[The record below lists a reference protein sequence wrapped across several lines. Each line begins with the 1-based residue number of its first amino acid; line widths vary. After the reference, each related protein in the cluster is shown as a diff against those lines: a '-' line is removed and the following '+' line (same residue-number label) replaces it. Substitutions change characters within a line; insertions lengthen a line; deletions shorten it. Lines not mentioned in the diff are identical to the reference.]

1 MIRWLEWVVK
11 TFGNLESYRDSA
23 PSLRVRE
30 MILSLLICLQCPK
43 VASSSNL
50 CNHDL
55 FVALS
60 GIYVPAGWIPQIA
73 KTSQTRWQI
82 GLSWVECPAI
92 WVVAPRP
99 TTTWTCTCSYNANG
113 QQCSKKQLQ
122 TSSCWD
128 KNISYARVLW
138 VCVISTSPRAHC
150 RCCRQTFTFSILVCA
165 QLGSAVVCAV
175 VCAV

>member
-43 VASSSNL
+43 IASSSNL

-99 TTTWTCTCSYNANG
+99 TTTWTWNCTFNANG
-113 QQCSKKQLQ
+113 KQCSKKKTTTDIQLLRQ
-122 TSSCWD
+122 KTFP
-128 KNISYARVLW
+128 
-138 VCVISTSPRAHC
+138 TQE
-150 RCCRQTFTFSILVCA
+150 CCGFEWSRQALVHIA
-165 QLGSAVVCAV
+165 AAADRRSRFLY
-175 VCAV
+175 

>member
-23 PSLRVRE
+23 PSPRVRE

-43 VASSSNL
+43 IASSSNL

-60 GIYVPAGWIPQIA
+60 GIYVPGGWIPQIA

-113 QQCSKKQLQ
+113 QQCSKKSNYRHPVVETKTQE
-122 TSSCWD
+122 
-128 KNISYARVLW
+128 
-138 VCVISTSPRAHC
+138 
-150 RCCRQTFTFSILVCA
+150 CCGFVWSRQALVHIAAAADRRSRFLC
-165 QLGSAVVCAV
+165 
-175 VCAV
+175 